1 MLELWLEKGYFI
13 ARSGKRQIKV
23 DLQDFIL
30 PITRHEFSLDKHLAS
45 VSDIELAYIE
55 CMRQGFTEDKLIQ
68 RLIDN
73 YLPIRYFKA
82 GDYERTDMVIG
93 LCGHRG
99 SGKTV
104 GAVGIGLFDYLLR
117 GKDVWSNVPIEV
129 KVCYKKASRVY
140 ATKDVEQVDL
150 LDLEGGYKGG
160 MVLADECN
168 LSFASA
174 YKTMSNPNQDFAGM
188 VQQIRKRHMSVVWTA
203 QSFMSV
209 DKNLRWQTD
218 FMVGCRDQHLSGRD
232 NVMGNKSEW
241 RIYDIGGLTGEYSLE
256 YELSHPYITQFLVW
270 EGDHYNHPLWWAY
283 DSYVLQ
289 GGNYI
294 AEYRAAKANQG
305 ADIKQELVIGKENE
319 ARKYIQQL
327 KAQGRVEFWAAELWG
342 SQAINITADP
352 AAMRMWGKALAKE
365 GYERKRNGAYFY
377 RLKGKT

>member
-1 MLELWLEKGYFI
+1 MLELWLERDYFV

-55 CMRQGFTEDKLIQ
+55 CMRQGFSEDKLIQ
-68 RLIDN
+68 QLIDN
-73 YLPIRYFKA
+73 YLPVKYFKA

-129 KVCYKKASRVY
+129 KVCYRNASRVY
-140 ATKDVEQVDL
+140 ASKDVEQVDL
-150 LDLEGGYKGG
+150 LDLDGGYKGG

-168 LSFASA
+168 LRFASA
-174 YKTMSNPNQDFAGM
+174 YKVMSNPNQDFAGM
-188 VQQIRKRHMSVVWTA
+188 VQQIRKRHMSIVWTA

-232 NVMGNKSEW
+232 KVMGDKSEW
-241 RIYDIGGLTGEYSLE
+241 KVYDIGGLTGEYSLE
-256 YELSHPYITQFLVW
+256 YELSHPYITQFEVW
-270 EGDHYNHPLWWAY
+270 QGDHYNHPLWWAY
-283 DSYVLQ
+283 DSYTLQ

-294 AEYRAAKANQG
+294 AEYRANKGKKLTVN
-305 ADIKQELVIGKENE
+305 DELVQQTENQIDNYILQLITAGVKRFW
-319 ARKYIQQL
+319 ARELWESQGIATDGAAQQMW
-327 KAQGRVEFWAAELWG
+327 GRVLAA
-342 SQAINITADP
+342 A
-352 AAMRMWGKALAKE
+352 
-365 GYERKRNGAYFY
+365 GYERKRNGQYFY
-377 RLKGKT
+377 ELKEKT